1 MKIQFVNY
9 SIAAEVVGI
18 DYAWLTFKSYFE
30 ENNKH
35 KTQWEWLDPIAE
47 SYALRAEDL
56 VDQIVERKPDVLG
69 LSLYVWNVGLSLQI
83 ARYVKIKLP
92 NCKIVV
98 GGPHITYKE
107 DIDYFKKYNFID
119 AVCKEDGYGE
129 IFFTEY
135 LYQLE
140 QPTPDLTQVPYC
152 IYPHNGMW
160 KESFASFYKRDF
172 KWPARIYERNKPY
185 INRRIEKATK
195 ENKKISVAYESS
207 RGCPFGCTYCEWGG
221 GINSKVTFKPT
232 EYIIEDLD
240 FIFEYM
246 KPFFF
251 SFTDANFGIIDRDVD
266 IIKHICNWKK
276 RASVPSIMYFYGPSK
291 VNKQN
296 VYEIES
302 LTAEYGMLSDYK
314 VPVQDL
320 NREVLKNIDR
330 TDEDWKTQLE
340 NYIKIREKHGGKIRL
355 EMILGLP
362 GATLDSYYEALD
374 YSCTMDTF
382 GKRYVWHLLPT
393 TPASKKEYRDKF
405 KIKTLKTSYGMRSTT
420 DGTFAI
426 IKKQHVEDLNVAREI
441 VIDPEWMYPTE
452 IVIETTSYTKKEW
465 LNMFLM
471 DYIIHQAEVGELLA
485 LITKYMAKTGTPHSV
500 FYKKMWDSFLF
511 EKENGLTNTQN
522 AILQHMIQ
530 QGLDKIQKQEVV
542 DFEYFDVPS
551 NFPFQV
557 RCAVGPLFNIMVY
570 SNIKAFYTALA
581 RWCALQFG
589 EDSVREDLIIYTLSM
604 VKNITY
610 TPGEYTF
617 ATNYDWSKYKKNGIF
632 KKRLTT
638 YLPLDS
644 AQWSKTADLNTRI
657 KQHFLSIC
665 SGMNGTKLFE
675 DIKVSYSTN

>member
-1 MKIQFVNY
+1 M
-9 SIAAEVVGI
+9 AAEVVSI

-47 SYALRAEDL
+47 SYAFHVDDL
-56 VDQIVERKPDVLG
+56 VNEIVERNPDVLG
-69 LSLYVWNVGLSLQI
+69 FSLYVWNVGLSLQV
-83 ARYVKIKLP
+83 AKQVKSKLP
-92 NCKIVV
+92 NCRILV

-107 DIDYFKKYNFID
+107 DINYFKDNNFID

-129 IFFTEY
+129 VFLNEY

-140 QPTPDLTQVPYC
+140 QPTLDLSEVPYC

-172 KWPARIYERNKPY
+172 KWPVRIYERNKPY
-185 INRRIEKATK
+185 IDRRIKKATK
-195 ENKKISVAYESS
+195 EDKKIYIAYETS

-232 EYIIEDLD
+232 ELIIEDID
-240 FIFEYM
+240 FILGYA

-266 IIKHICNWKK
+266 IIKHICTWRK
-276 RASVPSIMYFYGPSK
+276 RTSVPSIMYFFGPSK
-291 VNKQN
+291 VNKHN

-330 TDEDWKTQLE
+330 TDEDWKLQLE

-405 KIKTLKTSYGMRSTT
+405 KIQTLKTSFGMRSTT
-420 DGTFAI
+420 DGSFAI
-426 IKKQHVEDLNVAREI
+426 IKKQFAEDLTVARDLI
-441 VIDPEWMYPTE
+441 IDPEWMCPTE
-452 IVIETTSYTKKEW
+452 IVIETISYTKKEW

-471 DYIIHQAEVGELLA
+471 DYIIHQAEVGELLS
-485 LITKYMAKTGTPHSV
+485 LVTKYMAKAGILHSV
-500 FYKKMWDSFLF
+500 FYRRLWDSFLF
-511 EKENGLTNTQN
+511 EKENGLTATQN
-522 AILQHMIQ
+522 ILIQHMMQ
-530 QGLDKIQKQEVV
+530 QGLEKIQKEEVI
-542 DFEYFDVPS
+542 DFEYFNTPD

-557 RCAVGPLFNIMVY
+557 RSLAGPMFNIMLY
-570 SNIKAFYTALA
+570 SNIKTFYNAFAK
-581 RWCALQFG
+581 WCTSQFG
-589 EDSVREDLIIYTLSM
+589 EDLVRDDLIIYVSSM

-610 TPGEYTF
+610 TPNQYTF
-617 ATNYDWSKYKKNGIF
+617 KTNWDWSKYKNDGVF
-632 KKRLTT
+632 EKRVTEYRPVDL
-638 YLPLDS
+638 
-644 AQWSKTADLNTRI
+644 AQWSDSLDLNTRI

-675 DIKVSYSTN
+675 KVKVSYPTD